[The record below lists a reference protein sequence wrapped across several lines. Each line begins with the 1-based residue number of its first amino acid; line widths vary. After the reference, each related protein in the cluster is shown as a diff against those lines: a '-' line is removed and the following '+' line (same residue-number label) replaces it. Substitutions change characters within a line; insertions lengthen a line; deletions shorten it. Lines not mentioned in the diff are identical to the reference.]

1 MTIIRNLSDL
11 KYENISQRFILK
23 QKSFEYQYAPLY
35 AERLN
40 SMRKDVKAA
49 AQLKWPQH
57 EVKNLVDLAQGEKG
71 VIIGTLYKEM
81 KNKPNILKELAEDE
95 NNMIPMQPV
104 LDRDAKYID
113 ELTDELILEDDLQR
127 ILLIDAPGCDHIK
140 SSRLCSGLVIAV
152 LGFENEE
159 SCKFE
164 VEDYCFKNIEF
175 YSNFS
180 LPREVNASQSDKYIV
195 FLSGLELGEPTKT
208 VSYLYKFQLF
218 IDFLRGDFAC
228 DGKITHMLAN
238 TTRLV
243 VAGNS
248 LSASTQTKDLL
259 NKAKYLTKNY
269 IVGSVNAIKQL
280 DEYLLQLIG
289 KLEVDVMPGEFDPSN
304 LMLPQQP
311 LHHSMFTKSI
321 ASDYKY
327 NLHTVTNP
335 YRFTMNETCFLG
347 SSGQFIDDIR
357 RSTSFDDPCELMKL
371 SLQACHLGP
380 TCPDTLACYP
390 YYGQDPFILNEMP
403 DVYFAGNQ
411 TAYKHDVFTP
421 PGKEKGVH
429 LISLPRFSLT
439 NSCVFMNLSTL
450 QSEEMFF

>member
-1 MTIIRNLSDL
+1 MTIIRNLTQSR
-11 KYENISQRFILK
+11 YENISQNFLLK
-23 QKSFEYQYAPLY
+23 QKSFNYQYAPLY

-40 SMRKDVKAA
+40 NMRKDVKIA
-49 AQLKWPQH
+49 AQRKWPAH
-57 EVKNLVDLAQGEKG
+57 EVKSLVDLAQGEKA

-81 KNKPNILKELAEDE
+81 KNKPNILKELADDE

-127 ILLIDAPGCDHIK
+127 ILLIDALGCDHIK
-140 SSRLCSGLVIAV
+140 SNRLCGGLVIAV
-152 LGFENEE
+152 LGIENED
-159 SCKFE
+159 SKFE
-164 VEDYCFKNIEF
+164 VEDYCFKTVDF
-175 YSNFS
+175 YSKMN
-180 LPREVNASQSDKYIV
+180 LPRQLKSSQNDKYIV
-195 FLSGLELGEPTKT
+195 FLSGLELGDATKT
-208 VSYLYKFQLF
+208 ANYLYKFQLF

-228 DGKITHMLAN
+228 EGKVAHMLAN

-280 DEYLLQLIG
+280 DEYLLQIIN
-289 KLEVDVMPGEFDPSN
+289 KLEVDLMPGEFDPSN

-321 ASDYKY
+321 ASEYRY

-335 YRFTMNETCFLG
+335 YRFTVNDVCFLG
-347 SSGQFIDDIR
+347 SSGQFIDDMR
-357 RSTSFDDPCELMKL
+357 RSTSMDDPTELMKL
-371 SLQACHLGP
+371 SMQACHLGP

-411 TAYKHDVFTP
+411 NVYKHEVFTP
-421 PGKEKGVH
+421 SGQEKSVH
-429 LISLPRFSLT
+429 LVSLPKFSLT
-439 NSCVFMNLSTL
+439 NSCVFLNMSTL
-450 QSEEMFF
+450 QSEEMIF